1 MNLKLKKNW
10 VALLSFFLFIPLP
23 AYAHTGI
30 GQTMGFVHG
39 LTHPFT
45 GWDHILAMVAVGIWA
60 SQTGGK
66 GIWTI
71 PATFVGIMSF
81 GGLLGAIG
89 IKLPLFEEGIAMSVL
104 ILGVLIAAA
113 KRLPLIAS
121 TILVGL
127 FAVFHGYAHGNEMP
141 GAAPG
146 LPYGMGFALA
156 TTLLHLCGINMGSL
170 FLKMDRLKV
179 IRYTGGAIAMG
190 GIYLF
195 AVCIWG

>member
-39 LTHPFT
+39 LTHPFI
-45 GWDHILAMVAVGIWA
+45 GLDHILAMVAVGIWA
-60 SQTGGK
+60 SQIGGK
-66 GIWTI
+66 GTWAI

-81 GGLLGAIG
+81 GGLLGASG
-89 IKLPLFEEGIAMSVL
+89 IRVPFFEEGIAMSVL

-113 KRLPLIAS
+113 MRLPLVTSA
-121 TILVGL
+121 ILVGL
-127 FAVFHGYAHGNEMP
+127 FAVFHGYAHGEEMP
-141 GAAPG
+141 GTASG
-146 LPYGMGFALA
+146 LTYGMGFAFA
-156 TTLLHLCGINMGSL
+156 TTLLHLCGIGL
-170 FLKMDRLKV
+170 GTLLRDTGKV
-179 IRYTGGAIAMG
+179 MVVRYTGGAIAMG

>member
-1 MNLKLKKNW
+1 MNSNPGKNW
-10 VALLSFFLFIPLP
+10 LALLSFLLFIPLP

-30 GQTMGFVHG
+30 EHTMGFVHG

-60 SQTGGK
+60 SQIGGK

-71 PATFVGIMSF
+71 PATFVGIMSL

-89 IKLPLFEEGIAMSVL
+89 IKVPFFEVGIAMSVL
-104 ILGVLIAAA
+104 ILGVLIATA
-113 KRLPLIAS
+113 RHLPLVAS

-127 FAVFHGYAHGNEMP
+127 FAVFHGYAHGEEMP
-141 GAAPG
+141 GTAPG
-146 LPYGMGFALA
+146 LPYGMGFVLA
-156 TTLLHLCGINMGSL
+156 TTLLHLCGIGMGSL
-170 FLKMDRLKV
+170 FQKMNRLKV
-179 IRYTGGAIAMG
+179 VRYTGGAIAMG